1 MKDTVLN
8 NPAYEKPIEVDINL
22 MGDTGEIIY
31 CNGYGNLEK
40 IDRLDPKL
48 KSRLENTN
56 ILQGSTILMQLKN
69 FFKLE
74 PGGPW
79 YIDLVNGTI
88 FIHNRNWSDPVI
100 QDYTYYQEHGEVLKV
115 TFSLQAKYQG
125 KNREVSLSKY
135 NPLDKLV
142 EKLKVEDPGPME
154 VGSGNNLDNSNN
166 QNDPDKIN
174 PLGIR
179 HIELNDATTVYN
191 DAKAH
196 PEIYA
201 LESRNKLIESQ
212 REKAERIARVEN
224 LKKYSK
230 NVAVPDYNK
239 AANALSTKTR
249 TTAAANDFVDDNG
262 GSREALLKLY
272 DAAYTKYTQA
282 NGPRTNYDPEGMLRR
297 WDRVRYQV
305 ARNVQTG
312 KTKAQDAQK
321 EAEKLFYQYV
331 PIMNPKYTS
340 NIVFKGKPK
349 TTKSRTT
356 IKLTNK
362 QCQEYLKLDDPVS
375 QNEYLK
381 KIARDQGYE
390 FDPTAS
396 GQEVKGSGWN
406 GNRYMF
412 NNGLVMD
419 RAGMY
424 GYIGRLSVYA
434 NIPTSVNVSHKQIF
448 DAAWNK
454 DETGELLSQLAYQE
468 ARQDALESRISALE
482 NTYKRRRE
490 KELTADMDVVGRPSL
505 IAARYINLWNVGS
518 KWSGKWYIKQCTH
531 SFDTNQGY
539 ITNLKMVKR

>member
-196 PEIYA
+196 PEIYS
-201 LESRNKLIESQ
+201 LESRNKVIESQ

-230 NVAVPDYNK
+230 NVAIPDYNN

-282 NGPRTNYDPEGMLRR
+282 NGSGTYYDPEGMLRR

-321 EAEKLFYQYV
+321 KLRNYFISMYQ
-331 PIMNPKYTS
+331 
-340 NIVFKGKPK
+340 
-349 TTKSRTT
+349 
-356 IKLTNK
+356 L
-362 QCQEYLKLDDPVS
+362 
-375 QNEYLK
+375 
-381 KIARDQGYE
+381 
-390 FDPTAS
+390 
-396 GQEVKGSGWN
+396 
-406 GNRYMF
+406 
-412 NNGLVMD
+412 
-419 RAGMY
+419 
-424 GYIGRLSVYA
+424 
-434 NIPTSVNVSHKQIF
+434 
-448 DAAWNK
+448 
-454 DETGELLSQLAYQE
+454 
-468 ARQDALESRISALE
+468 
-482 NTYKRRRE
+482 
-490 KELTADMDVVGRPSL
+490 
-505 IAARYINLWNVGS
+505 
-518 KWSGKWYIKQCTH
+518 
-531 SFDTNQGY
+531 
-539 ITNLKMVKR
+539 